1 MSLTC
6 CRFFEDF
13 VRQEER
19 RVEEKGDFF
28 ELVEGG
34 MVYQL

>member
-1 MSLTC
+1 MSLTWG
-6 CRFFEDF
+6 RFFEDF

-19 RVEEKGDFF
+19 RAEEKGDFF

-34 MVYQL
+34 MVYHL